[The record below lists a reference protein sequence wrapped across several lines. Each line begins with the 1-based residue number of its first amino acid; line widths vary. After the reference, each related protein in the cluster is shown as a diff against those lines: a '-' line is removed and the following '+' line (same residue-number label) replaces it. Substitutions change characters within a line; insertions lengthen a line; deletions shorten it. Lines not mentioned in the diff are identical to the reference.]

1 MSDPNDSSIPVLH
14 EILVPGNP
22 AQARTASSGATGP
35 EGPAERGNGER
46 QRGDELL
53 TRVPSHVFGTPND
66 VAEMVCWLSSDR
78 ARFVVGGAFTVDG
91 GYMAN

>member
-1 MSDPNDSSIPVLH
+1 MTAETI
-14 EILVPGNP
+14 
-22 AQARTASSGATGP
+22 AR
-35 EGPAERGNGER
+35 
-46 QRGDELL
+46 RGDELL
-53 TRVPSHVFGTPND
+53 ARVPSRAFGRAED